1 MDIALISS
9 PMLSCPPKEYGG
21 LELIVWNLAN
31 GLTELGHKVVL
42 FAPKGSK
49 TPKNGFLFETPP
61 PQDKADADWL
71 GAEKNMW
78 TVYDPLLDDFDI
90 ICAHNWFGMEYA
102 SKVRKPDLK
111 VCHVHHGGLSA
122 DWWNKSKPPFK
133 LNFIAISDWMV
144 TVYASQGVT
153 ARRCYNGINI
163 EDYPFQKDKGD
174 RLLFVGRLD
183 SFKRPM
189 IAIEVAK
196 KLNMGLDIVGGS
208 FVQDV
213 NYMKQVKHACDG
225 TQIKLHRDAPHE
237 KKVELYQNAKA
248 VLFPSKMGE
257 PFGLIVPEANA
268 CGTPV
273 IATPDGAIPEVLADG
288 ETGFLCNTID
298 EIHKAVKKADT
309 IDPKACR
316 KRVEENF
323 TKEIM
328 AKNYLEKYKEII
340 VGNEW

>member
-1 MDIALISS
+1 
-9 PMLSCPPKEYGG
+9 MLSCPPKEYGG
-21 LELIVWNLAN
+21 LELVVWNLAN

-49 TPKNGFLFETPP
+49 TPKKGFLFETPP
-61 PQDKADADWL
+61 PQDKVDANWL
-71 GAEKNMW
+71 EAEKNMW
-78 TVYDPLLDDFDI
+78 KVYDPLLDDFDI

-102 SKVRKPDLK
+102 SKARNEDLK
-111 VCHVHHGGLSA
+111 VCHVHHGGLNT
-122 DWWNKSKPPFK
+122 DWWSKSQPPFK
-133 LNFIAISDWMV
+133 LNLIAISDWMV
-144 TVYASQGVT
+144 KVYANQGFT
-153 ARRCYNGINI
+153 ARRVYNGINI

-183 SFKRPM
+183 VFKRPM
-189 IAIEVAK
+189 VAIEVAK

-213 NYMKQVKHACDG
+213 NYMNQVKQACDG
-225 TQIKLHRDAPHE
+225 KQIKLHLDAPHE

-248 VLFPSKMGE
+248 VIFPSKMGE
-257 PFGLIVPEANA
+257 PFGLISVESFST
-268 CGTPV
+268 GTPV
-273 IATPDGAIPEVLADG
+273 VASNDGAIKEIVTHG
-288 ETGFLCNTID
+288 ENGFVCDTV
-298 EIHKAVKKADT
+298 EEMCEAVKKVDT
-309 IDPKACR
+309 MDTKACR

-340 VGNEW
+340 TGNEW

>member
-49 TPKNGFLFETPP
+49 TPKKGFLFETQP
-61 PQDKADADWL
+61 PQDKVEVNWL
-71 GAEKNMW
+71 EVEKNMW
-78 TVYDPLLDDFDI
+78 KVYDPLLDDFDI
-90 ICAHNWFGMEYA
+90 ICGMNWFGMEYA
-102 SKVRKPDLK
+102 SKARNNDLK
-111 VCHVHHGGLSA
+111 SCHVHHGGLNA
-122 DWWNKSKPPFK
+122 EWWSKSKPPFK
-133 LNFIAISDWMV
+133 LNLIAISDWMV
-144 TVYASQGVT
+144 KVYASQCFT
-153 ARRCYNGINI
+153 ARRVYNGINL
-163 EDYPFQKDKGD
+163 EDYPFKKDKGD

-183 SFKRPM
+183 NFKRPLV
-189 IAIEVAK
+189 AIEVAK

-208 FVQDV
+208 FVYDV
-213 NYMKQVKHACDG
+213 NYMESVKQACDG
-225 TQIKLHRDAPHE
+225 KQIKLCLDATHE

-248 VLFPSKMGE
+248 VIFPSKMGE
-257 PFGLIVPEANA
+257 PFGLITCEANA

-288 ETGFLCNTID
+288 KTGFLCDTID
-298 EIHKAVKKADT
+298 KLCEAVKKADT
-309 IDPKACR
+309 IDPKACK

-323 TKEIM
+323 TKETM
-328 AKNYLEKYKEII
+328 AKNYLALYNDILNDEQ
-340 VGNEW
+340 W